1 MNPIDLHKH
10 PKIKSGFK
18 VPENYFDELESK
30 ILSQLETEEPKVIQL
45 KSYRKYWFSAVAA
58 VIILAVSI
66 PLYQSWKIDSTPL
79 DNESIEQY
87 LSYHPNVYT
96 EDIISHLDEADLI
109 LLQKEQSLE
118 SETIEKYLLENE
130 MIEQYLID

>member
-10 PKIKSGFK
+10 PKIKPGFK
-18 VPENYFDELESK
+18 VPENYFDELEAK
-30 ILSQLETEEPKVIQL
+30 LFNQIEKEEPKVIQL

-58 VIILAVSI
+58 VVILAVSI
-66 PLYQSWKIDSTPL
+66 PLYQNWKINTNTL
-79 DNESIEQY
+79 DNDSIEHY
-87 LSYHPNVYT
+87 LSYQSNFYT
-96 EDIISHLDEADLI
+96 EDIIGYLDDSDLI
-109 LLQKEQSLE
+109 SLQKKQSLE

>member
-1 MNPIDLHKH
+1 MNPIDLHKQ
-10 PKIKSGFK
+10 PKIKPGFK

-30 ILSQLETEEPKVIQL
+30 ILSQLENEEPKVIQL

-58 VIILAVSI
+58 VVILAVSI
-66 PLYQSWKIDSTPL
+66 PLYQNWKINSTPL

-87 LSYHPNVYT
+87 LSYQPNVYT
-96 EDIISHLDEADLI
+96 EDIISHLDDSDVI
-109 LLQKEQSLE
+109 SLQEKQSLE
-118 SETIEKYLLENE
+118 SESIEKYLLENE

>member
-10 PKIKSGFK
+10 PKIKTGFK

-30 ILSQLETEEPKVIQL
+30 ILSQIDNEEPKVIQL

-58 VIILAVSI
+58 VVILAVSI
-66 PLYQSWKIDSTPL
+66 PLYQNWKINSTPL

-87 LSYHPNVYT
+87 LSYQTNVYT
-96 EDIISHLDEADLI
+96 EDIISHLDDSDVI
-109 LLQKEQSLE
+109 SLQKKQSLE
-118 SETIEKYLLENE
+118 SETIEKYLLESE
-130 MIEQYLID
+130 LIEQYLID

>member
-10 PKIKSGFK
+10 PKIKPGFK

-30 ILSQLETEEPKVIQL
+30 ILIQIETEEPKVIQF
-45 KSYRKYWFSAVAA
+45 KSYQKYWITAVAA
-58 VIILAVSI
+58 VVILAVSI
-66 PLYQSWKIDSTPL
+66 PFYQNWKINTTPL

-96 EDIISHLDEADLI
+96 EDIVSHLDEVDLI
-109 LLQKEQSLE
+109 SLQNEQSLE

-130 MIEQYLID
+130 MIEQYIID

>member
-18 VPENYFDELESK
+18 VPENYFDEIESK

-45 KSYRKYWFSAVAA
+45 ISYRKYWFSAVAA

-66 PLYQSWKIDSTPL
+66 PLYQNWKIDSTPL

-109 LLQKEQSLE
+109 SLQKEQSLE

>member
-10 PKIKSGFK
+10 PKIKPGFK
-18 VPENYFDELESK
+18 VPKNYFDELESK
-30 ILSQLETEEPKVIQL
+30 ILGQLETEEPKVIQL

-58 VIILAVSI
+58 VVILAVSI
-66 PLYQSWKIDSTPL
+66 PLYQNWKINSTPL

-96 EDIISHLDEADLI
+96 EDIISHLDDSDVI
-109 LLQKEQSLE
+109 SLQKKQSLE

>member
-10 PKIKSGFK
+10 PKIKPGFQ

-30 ILSQLETEEPKVIQL
+30 ILSQLEAEVPKVIPF

-58 VIILAVSI
+58 SLILAVSI
-66 PLYQSWKIDSTPL
+66 PLYQNWKINNTAL
-79 DNESIEQY
+79 DNDSIEQY
-87 LSYHPNVYT
+87 LSYHPNIYT
-96 EDIISHLDEADLI
+96 EDIISLLDDSDLI
-109 LLQKEQSLE
+109 SLQKKQSLE

>member
-1 MNPIDLHKH
+1 MNTIDLDKH
-10 PKIKSGFK
+10 PKIKPGFK

-58 VIILAVSI
+58 VVILAISI
-66 PLYQSWKIDSTPL
+66 PLYQNWKINTTPL

-87 LSYHPNVYT
+87 LSYQPNVYT
-96 EDIISHLDEADLI
+96 EDIISHLDDSDVI
-109 LLQKEQSLE
+109 SLQEKQSLE
-118 SETIEKYLLENE
+118 SESIEKYLLENE